1 MVGHVSCYSCLAA
14 LILSKSSAPESGTI
28 FNSFCVVQPHLLF
41 VWGFVKFFAMMPI
54 LGVVFFQPVP
64 EDSLPPANNKV
75 TSKSCEYNG
84 TTYQH
89 GELFMAEGLFQNRQ
103 PNQCTQC
110 SCSVRP
116 CILMSSTHIRTFLV
130 AQRLKRLS
138 LGQEDPL
145 AKEMATHSSI
155 LAWKIPWMEEPGRLP
170 VHGVAK
176 SRTRLSEFTF
186 TFTHIRALPYAY
198 L

>member
-1 MVGHVSCYSCLAA
+1 MSFFTDLSVVPITHLVHSRCSMNAQQGKEWTDGHISCYSCLAA
-14 LILSKSSAPESGTI
+14 LTLSKPSATELGTI
-28 FNSFCVVQPHLLF
+28 FTSLYVVQPHLLL
-41 VWGFVKFFAMMPI
+41 GFMKFFAMMPI
-54 LGVVFFQPVP
+54 LRVIFLHPVP

-116 CILMSSTHIRTFLV
+116 CILMPL
-130 AQRLKRLS
+130 LS
-138 LGQEDPL
+138 LAQ
-145 AKEMATHSSI
+145 
-155 LAWKIPWMEEPGRLP
+155 
-170 VHGVAK
+170 
-176 SRTRLSEFTF
+176 
-186 TFTHIRALPYAY
+186 IRALPY
-198 L
+198 LHLLFEPTLGGGGLIGR

>member
-28 FNSFCVVQPHLLF
+28 FNSLCVIQPHLLF
-41 VWGFVKFFAMMPI
+41 VWRFVKFFAMMPI
-54 LGVVFFQPVP
+54 LGVVFFHPVP
-64 EDSLPPANNKV
+64 EDSLPPANNKM

-110 SCSVRP
+110 SCSVRL
-116 CILMSSTHIRTFLV
+116 CISMSS
-130 AQRLKRLS
+130 
-138 LGQEDPL
+138 
-145 AKEMATHSSI
+145 
-155 LAWKIPWMEEPGRLP
+155 
-170 VHGVAK
+170 
-176 SRTRLSEFTF
+176 
-186 TFTHIRALPYAY
+186 THIRALPYTY
-198 L
+198 LWFEPTL